1 MSFWRNNYH
10 LVWATK
16 NREPL
21 IQPEFESQLFGYI
34 VNKAAE
40 LEVYTHAIGGCADHI
55 HLVVSV
61 PPKHAVAQVIK
72 TLKGASSFYVNHV
85 LRPENLYFAWQRGYG
100 CLTIGEKQR
109 PAARAY
115 VLNQKQHHEEKTTN
129 RWLERCPESDQEPT
143 PSNWTDAAARLVRE
157 ETATYQVEQADF
169 PF

>member
-21 IQPEFESQLFGYI
+21 IQPEFEAQLFGYI
-34 VNKAAE
+34 VNKGAE
-40 LEVYTHAIGGCADHI
+40 LGVYTHAIGGCADHI
-55 HLVVSV
+55 HLIVSV
-61 PPKHAVAQVIK
+61 PPKHAVAQVVK

-85 LRPENLYFAWQRGYG
+85 LYPANLYFAWQHGYG

-109 PAARAY
+109 SAAQAY
-115 VLNQKQHHEEKTTN
+115 VLNQKQHHGGKTTN
-129 RWLERCPESDQEPT
+129 IWLERDQESALP
-143 PSNWTDAAARLVRE
+143 NLTDDDARLVRE
-157 ETATYQVEQADF
+157 ETANYQVEPADF